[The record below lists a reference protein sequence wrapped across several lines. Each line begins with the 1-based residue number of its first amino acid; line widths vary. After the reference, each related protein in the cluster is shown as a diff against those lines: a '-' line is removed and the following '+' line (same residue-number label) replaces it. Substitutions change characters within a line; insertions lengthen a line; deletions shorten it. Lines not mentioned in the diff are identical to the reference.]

1 EYAFSPAAQAVE
13 LDSREAKKVLFQAT
27 RVAYRGF
34 AAITYALLFCPLLL
48 QQEMSQVTIYGSDL
62 LILLAYAPSMPPLLS
77 LPLPMACDDSD
88 GVGEAMMS
96 LLVGRNRGK
105 AVCILAWQ
113 LTKVAA
119 MADVF
124 LLRLPRSRSQ
134 NGAMGVVTLLSGQPK
149 EGISIEARSDLKGS
163 YEETLT
169 DSSGSYLL
177 RGLHPNTSYTIR
189 VVPFSNASGPISR
202 TLFCQDG
209 DHTMT
214 SFNTSN
220 IKELD
225 GSFAVPTQPIN
236 SLRHDMRDAAKSD
249 YKHGDLR
256 WNSDVPLLTLNG
268 TNTEVNEGR
277 KFVNCGR
284 WCWKIVTIVDVLGSV
299 AYVSQATKS
308 MF

>member
-1 EYAFSPAAQAVE
+1 
-13 LDSREAKKVLFQAT
+13 
-27 RVAYRGF
+27 
-34 AAITYALLFCPLLL
+34 
-48 QQEMSQVTIYGSDL
+48 
-62 LILLAYAPSMPPLLS
+62 
-77 LPLPMACDDSD
+77 
-88 GVGEAMMS
+88 
-96 LLVGRNRGK
+96 
-105 AVCILAWQ
+105 
-113 LTKVAA
+113 
-119 MADVF
+119 
-124 LLRLPRSRSQ
+124 
-134 NGAMGVVTLLSGQPK
+134 MGVVTLLSGQPK
-149 EGISIEARSDLKGS
+149 EGVSVEARSDLKGS
-163 YEETLT
+163 YEETVT
-169 DSSGSYLL
+169 DSSGSYRL

-189 VVPFSNASGPISR
+189 VVPFSNPSDPISR

-209 DHTMT
+209 DHTMS

-236 SLRHDMRDAAKSD
+236 SLRHDMRMLRMDACYLELKVPSRSRRDGSCDFLDRYEHHYGDAIARPLLPSEVTANANILNDALTARNNGDAAKSD

-277 KFVNCGR
+277 KFMNCGR
-284 WCWKIVTIVDVLGSV
+284 WCWKIITIVDVLGSA